1 MLDRIV
7 EWGSTGTMSLPAWA
21 VIAGL
26 AAIIATLA
34 VLRMRAGFDGRGAV
48 WGQAALIPVT
58 ILAGGWLLVH
68 CARRDAAADE
78 RAFEARALELTTR
91 ALAPGSA
98 LACLDAI
105 AGDAVEDACE
115 KTVFAT
121 PEATAA
127 AVSYVAAQLSLL
139 SWAGERA
146 RRAGPGANPS
156 SPRSSTLSARTAQ
169 LRRAIEADRFGI
181 AAHVL
186 AVREGCTADRCGA
199 FALLQDTRRISANL
213 VERPFD
219 AQVKR
224 YAAAWPAAGAKPVAS
239 NVAPAAPAPAAAA
252 AATKLPGN
260 LDFPSSSASP
270 PVNLTTAEPA
280 AARPRD
286 TTGTGEAGSAPR
298 KGAPAAPQA
307 RPPASSS
314 PAPGRPA
321 PTPLSPP
328 QQ

>member
-1 MLDRIV
+1 MLDRVV
-7 EWGSTGTMSLPAWA
+7 EWALTGTMLLPAWA
-21 VIAGL
+21 VTAGL

-34 VLRMRAGFDGRGAV
+34 VLRMRAGFDGRGAA
-48 WGQAALIPVT
+48 WAQAALVAVA
-58 ILAGGWLLVH
+58 ILAGWWLLDH
-68 CARRDAAADE
+68 FARRDAAADE
-78 RAFEARALELTTR
+78 RAFEARALELATR
-91 ALAPGSA
+91 TLAPGSA

-105 AGDAVEDACE
+105 AGDVVEDACE

-146 RRAGPGANPS
+146 RRAGPS
-156 SPRSSTLSARTAQ
+156 SPRSSTLSAKTAH

-186 AVREGCTADRCGA
+186 ALRDGCTADRCGA

-224 YAAAWPAAGAKPVAS
+224 YAAAWPAAGTKPVAS
-239 NVAPAAPAPAAAA
+239 NAAPAAPAPAAAA
-252 AATKLPGN
+252 ATKLPGN
-260 LDFPSSSASP
+260 LYFPSASSIP
-270 PVNLTTAEPA
+270 PVNIMTTEPA
-280 AARPRD
+280 APPHD

-298 KGAPAAPQA
+298 KGAPAAAQP

-314 PAPGRPA
+314 TAPARPA

>member
-1 MLDRIV
+1 MLDRVV
-7 EWGSTGTMSLPAWA
+7 EWTFTGTMSLPAWA
-21 VIAGL
+21 VVIGL

-34 VLRMRAGFDGRGAV
+34 VWRMRAGFDGRGAA
-48 WGQAALIPVT
+48 WGQAALIAVA
-58 ILAGGWLLVH
+58 ILAGWWLLDH
-68 CARRDAAADE
+68 FARRDAAADE
-78 RAFEARALELTTR
+78 RALEARALELATR

-98 LACLDAI
+98 LACLDAM
-105 AGDAVEDACE
+105 AGDMVEDACE

-146 RRAGPGANPS
+146 RRTGPGA
-156 SPRSSTLSARTAQ
+156 SPGSQQSSTLSARTAQ

-186 AVREGCTADRCGA
+186 ALRDGCTADRCGA
-199 FALLQDTRRISANL
+199 FALLQDTSRISANL

-252 AATKLPGN
+252 ATRLPGN
-260 LDFPSSSASP
+260 LYFPSASSIP
-270 PVNLTTAEPA
+270 PVNIMTAEPA
-280 AARPRD
+280 
-286 TTGTGEAGSAPR
+286 
-298 KGAPAAPQA
+298 PAAAQA
-307 RPPASSS
+307 RPPASSG
-314 PAPGRPA
+314 PAPARPA

>member
-7 EWGSTGTMSLPAWA
+7 EWALTGTMLVPAWA
-21 VIAGL
+21 VVAGL

-34 VLRMRAGFDGRGAV
+34 VLRMRAGFDGRGAPWV
-48 WGQAALIPVT
+48 QAALIAIAV
-58 ILAGGWLLVH
+58 LAGWWLLDH
-68 CARRDAAADE
+68 FAGRDAAADE
-78 RAFEARALELTTR
+78 RAFEARALELATR

-146 RRAGPGANPS
+146 RRASPS
-156 SPRSSTLSARTAQ
+156 APPSSTLSARTAQ

-186 AVREGCTADRCGA
+186 ALRDGCTADRCGA
-199 FALLQDTRRISANL
+199 FALLRDPGRISANL

-224 YAAAWPAAGAKPVAS
+224 YAAAWPAAGTKPVAS
-239 NVAPAAPAPAAAA
+239 NVPPVTPAAPG

-260 LDFPSSSASP
+260 LYFPSASSIP
-270 PVNLTTAEPA
+270 PVNIMTAEPA
-280 AARPRD
+280 PTAAQ
-286 TTGTGEAGSAPR
+286 T
-298 KGAPAAPQA
+298 

-314 PAPGRPA
+314 PAPARPA